1 MLKLTSISPRDL
13 GESLRRRRRSAFI
26 YHTFIH
32 THNLLHYYKVGDQA
46 SVEVEG
52 VKEQMLIFSSSLTPG
67 RVKGSWIVLIWK
79 IPACL
84 KFGKTSIL
92 WPCCSAQ
99 CTLSARNLM
108 LPNFGERVLL
118 WNDRCSRLQ
127 VRTRLITKCVYYE
140 WASDSFAYPCPCNN
154 SWYAHTY
161 PQVKKETRS
170 PFISSHLCS
179 MRKSSL
185 HCDITIISLL

>member
-13 GESLRRRRRSAFI
+13 GESLRRRRSAFI

-52 VKEQMLIFSSSLTPG
+52 VEEQMLIFSSSLTPG

-92 WPCCSAQ
+92 FDATELRRAHASLEMIDLRA
-99 CTLSARNLM
+99 LK
-108 LPNFGERVLL
+108 FGP
-118 WNDRCSRLQ
+118 D
-127 VRTRLITKCVYYE
+127 
-140 WASDSFAYPCPCNN
+140 
-154 SWYAHTY
+154 
-161 PQVKKETRS
+161 
-170 PFISSHLCS
+170 
-179 MRKSSL
+179 
-185 HCDITIISLL
+185 